1 MSNGKE
7 RVKLS
12 KVIQKMNLINLT
24 PEIDAS
30 GIWLNLPDVNRPA
43 LQLTGFFDHFD
54 NKRVQIIGNVE
65 YAYLQK
71 MYNDEGAEIIEKMFQ
86 KGIPCLVYC
95 WDKQP
100 SPEIVALGTKY
111 NVPVFSTPKTTSTF
125 MADVI
130 RVLCEELAPRI
141 SIHGVLVDVYGEG
154 VLIKGES
161 GIGKSE
167 IALELIKRGHRLVS
181 DDVVEIKKLSE
192 DELSGSAP
200 EITRYFIELR
210 GIGIIDAKM
219 LFGVGSVKDN
229 QSIDMEICLER
240 WKKDTEFDRMG
251 MKDDYD
257 EILGVQIPRYKIPV
271 SPGRNV
277 AIIIESAAINHR
289 QKMMGYNAAET
300 LYKRVAARMTNG
312 DSEGII

>member
-1 MSNGKE
+1 MDGV
-7 RVKLS
+7 RLS
-12 KVIQKMNLINLT
+12 TLIEKMELKNMTESIDTHDIILT
-24 PEIDAS
+24 HSDI
-30 GIWLNLPDVNRPA
+30 NRPA
-43 LQLTGFFDHFD
+43 LQLIGYYEHFE

-65 YAYLQK
+65 QNYLQSK
-71 MYNDEGAEIIEKMFQ
+71 MTHEERIECYEKLFSQ
-86 KGIPCLVYC
+86 KIPCLILCRGYMPTKTMA
-95 WDKQP
+95 D
-100 SPEIVALGTKY
+100 IALKY
-111 NVPVFSTPKTTSTF
+111 NVPLLVSHKATSELS
-125 MADVI
+125 AEII
-130 RVLCEELAPRI
+130 RFLRYHLAPMI

-192 DELSGSAP
+192 EELSGSAP

-277 AIIIESAAINHR
+277 AVIIESAAINHR

-300 LYKRVAARMTNG
+300 LYKRVSARMTNG

>member
-1 MSNGKE
+1 MDGV
-7 RVKLS
+7 RLS
-12 KVIQKMNLINLT
+12 TLIEKMELKNITESIDTHDIILT
-24 PEIDAS
+24 HSDI
-30 GIWLNLPDVNRPA
+30 NRPA
-43 LQLTGFFDHFD
+43 LQLIGYYEHFE

-65 YAYLQK
+65 QNYLQSK
-71 MYNDEGAEIIEKMFQ
+71 MTHEERVECYEKLFSR
-86 KGIPCLVYC
+86 KIPCLILCRGYMPTKTMA
-95 WDKQP
+95 D
-100 SPEIVALGTKY
+100 IALKY
-111 NVPVFSTPKTTSTF
+111 NVPLLVSHKATSELS
-125 MADVI
+125 AEII
-130 RVLCEELAPRI
+130 RFLRYHLAPMI

-181 DDVVEIKKLSE
+181 DDVVEIKRLSE
-192 DELSGSAP
+192 EELSGSAP

-229 QSIDMEICLER
+229 QSIDMEINLER

-251 MKDDYD
+251 MKEEYD
-257 EILGVQIPRYKIPV
+257 EILGVKIPMYKIPV

-300 LYKRVAARMTNG
+300 LYKRVTARMTNG